1 MRMRRIG
8 ELDADGEG
16 VMRGSCI
23 HVSVRSEGEGESSGA
38 NGDTGNPPLT
48 RCNDMTSEVRKW
60 RGNSE

>member
-38 NGDTGNPPLT
+38 NGDTDNPLDT
-48 RCNDMTSEVRKW
+48 VQ
-60 RGNSE
+60 